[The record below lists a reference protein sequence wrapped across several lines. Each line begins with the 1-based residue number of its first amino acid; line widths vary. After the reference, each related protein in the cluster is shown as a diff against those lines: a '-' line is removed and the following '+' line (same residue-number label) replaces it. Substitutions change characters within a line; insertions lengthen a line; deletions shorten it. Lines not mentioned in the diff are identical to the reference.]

1 MDAILDRVAFA
12 AGEHTYEWRDVV
24 ESARRWGD
32 WRALED
38 HVREVAACAKRA
50 AATGERADPAAV
62 AEAATAFRYEREL
75 VSAQDA
81 ERWLAARGLDA
92 GAWMEHIRR
101 AVLRRQW
108 SDEIADILAAYPPT
122 GADLEELLP
131 VEAICT
137 GALGRFGTKL
147 AERAAARASLTGPTD
162 ADDPAAVDAAYDR
175 LRATLVSPRSLA
187 ACIEAH
193 RLDWLGVRCRTL
205 FFQDLDAAREAA
217 LCLRDDCRAVVEV
230 AAESRATLRDEEL
243 RLEDVGDAARRDAL
257 LGARPGEVVGPS
269 REGNG
274 HVVTLV
280 VGKTL
285 ASTAD
290 PECRARAERELLRA
304 ALGDAIA
311 RHVRWHVRL

>member
-75 VSAQDA
+75 ISAQDA

-101 AVLRRQW
+101 GVLRRQW
-108 SDEIADILAAYPPT
+108 AQEIAAIVAAYPPT
-122 GADLEELLP
+122 DAEIDALLP

-137 GALGRFGTKL
+137 GALGRFGAKL
-147 AERAAARASLTGPTD
+147 AERAAARASLPGPID
-162 ADDPAAVDAAYDR
+162 DDPAAVDAAYER
-175 LRATLVSPRSLA
+175 MRATLASPSALA

-193 RLDWLGVRCRTL
+193 RLDWLGVSCRTL
-205 FFQDLDAAREAA
+205 RFQDLDAAREAA
-217 LCLRDDCRAVVEV
+217 LCLRDDGRAVVEV

-243 RLEDVGDAARRDAL
+243 RLEDVGDAAQRDAL
-257 LGARPGEVVGPS
+257 LAARPGDVIGPFRTGS
-269 REGNG
+269 A
-274 HVVTLV
+274 HVVTV
-280 VGKTL
+280 VLGKTL
-285 ASTAD
+285 ASPAD